1 MEVAKKNFEFKVVV
15 VLMIAFIMVIFTG
28 VVTYNQFST
37 IVNRVTDETRPDDRL
52 VAAHSLENDLTLLGN
67 NAKTYS
73 LTGDRIYLDR
83 FYKTATDIDKQS
95 NRLAA
100 MNQKADDDL
109 DMDKLDSLISE
120 KFAVLNELLFAQ
132 DQFRVQEALS
142 KVVNSIEQ
150 SSIGDKQTKAV
161 VADVTVD
168 EKPKRKL
175 LGWIKR
181 NKKEEEVGAVE
192 EIELDNPLVEVENV
206 NKEIKQIQS
215 EEMKI
220 EKGLKESELH
230 LITLDNKLT
239 KEITDF
245 LDDFEAKEQAQLQV
259 AAGVAKLEASKTNSQ
274 IAIFCVLLGL
284 LMVFIVYLILKYVSR
299 NNLYKIA
306 LKKSKEESENLAHTR
321 ERFMANMSHEIRTP
335 MNAIAG
341 FADQLEE
348 TNLNGV
354 QREYVNMIQKSSEHL
369 IYLINDVLDFSKLQN
384 GKLKLDAAGFKIRD
398 VANEVTAF
406 GKQLAHDK
414 DVVVTCKVDPAI
426 PEILIGDAFRLRQ
439 ILLNLISNAI
449 KFTSEGNVQLLVE
462 ADGESLKLNVKDT
475 GIGMNQE
482 TMKRV
487 FLEFEQA
494 SAGTAKDH
502 GGTGLGLSISKM
514 LAEMMNGTLILES
527 EESIGTTATLQVPM
541 EIGIQEDIKEPA
553 IESVPLSIQH
563 VLIVDDEEFNRKL
576 LIAILERH
584 QVSYKTANNGKEAV
598 ETVQNNHFDL
608 ILMDARMP
616 IMNGIEATQVI
627 RRLEDEQKRNVK
639 IITLTA
645 AISQKEW
652 HEFKDAG
659 MNGYVAKPYKEIDLL
674 VEIERVCSSNQNS
687 VPEFEK
693 TETKKELDE
702 KKVDFD
708 IMRKIS
714 GGENAFYIDMLE
726 TFNHSTNEGL
736 KIILIGYSNDDWEMV
751 ANEAHKI
758 SSPCKHL
765 GAHDLY
771 FMLKRIE
778 NITRS
783 RKGTKLIKDALKS
796 LQNEVDLVTAEI
808 ETELLR
814 LKELKK

>member
-1 MEVAKKNFEFKVVV
+1 MVSQKKNFEFKVIV
-15 VLMIAFIMVIFTG
+15 VLMIVFVMVIFSG
-28 VVTYNQFST
+28 VVTYNRFST
-37 IVNRVTDETRPDDRL
+37 IVNKVTDASRPDDRL

-73 LTGDRIYLDR
+73 LTGDKIYLDR
-83 FYKTATDIDKQS
+83 FYHTATDIDKQS

-100 MNQKADDDL
+100 MNQKAADDL
-109 DMDKLDSLISE
+109 NMAELDSLISE

-132 DQFRVQEALS
+132 DQFRVQEALG
-142 KVVNSIEQ
+142 KVVTSIEQ
-150 SSIGDKQTKAV
+150 SSIGDKESKAV

-175 LGWIKR
+175 LGWLKR
-181 NKKEEEVGAVE
+181 NKKEEEIDEVE
-192 EIELDNPLVEVENV
+192 EIVIDNTLVEVENV

-215 EEMKI
+215 EEMRI
-220 EKGLKESELH
+220 EKGLKDSELE
-230 LITLDNKLT
+230 LITLDNKLS
-239 KEITDF
+239 KEITKF
-245 LDDFEAKEQAQLQV
+245 LDEFEASEQAKLQE
-259 AAGVAKLEASKTNSQ
+259 AAGIAKLEASKTNSQ
-274 IAIFCVLLGL
+274 IAIFCVLVGL
-284 LMVFIVYLILKYVSR
+284 LLVLIVYLILKYVSR

-341 FADQLEE
+341 FADQLDE
-348 TNLNGV
+348 THLTSQ
-354 QREYVNMIQKSSEHL
+354 QREFVNMIQKSSEHL

-384 GKLKLDAAGFKIRD
+384 GKLKLDSTGFKIRD

-406 GKQLAHDK
+406 GKQLAYDTDI
-414 DVVVTCKVDPAI
+414 DVSCYVDSQV

-439 ILLNLISNAI
+439 ILLNLISNSI
-449 KFTSEGNVQLLVE
+449 KFTTEGSVKLLVSME
-462 ADGESLKLNVKDT
+462 DDQLILKVNDS

-482 TMKRV
+482 TLKRI

-514 LAEMMNGTLILES
+514 LAEMMHGSLILES
-527 EESIGTTATLQVPM
+527 EENIGTTAILQIPM
-541 EIGIQEDIKEPA
+541 EIGIHDDIKEPS
-553 IESVPLSIQH
+553 IESVPLSIKN

-584 QVSYKTANNGKEAV
+584 KVNYKTANNGQEAV
-598 ETVQNNHFDL
+598 DAVMNDDFDL

-616 IMNGIEATQVI
+616 ILNGIEATKVI
-627 RRLEDEQKRNVK
+627 RELEDEDKKNIK

-674 VEIERVCSSNQNS
+674 VEIERVCFLNHHST
-687 VPEFEK
+687 PEFEK
-693 TETKKELDE
+693 SETTNKAGE
-702 KKVDFD
+702 KKVDFN

-714 GGENAFYIDMLE
+714 GGENAFYLDMLE
-726 TFNHSTNEGL
+726 TFNHSTTDGINV
-736 KIILIGYSNDDWEMV
+736 IQIGYANDDWEMV

-808 ETELLR
+808 DTELLR
-814 LKELKK
+814 LKQ